1 MLTLLLSFLMGSM
14 RQVFA
19 TKSMENKYNVTRN
32 EARFKLVTIS
42 PIIPA
47 TPVTL
52 ITILGR
58 WEINEVKTAI
68 VKKWARRDLN
78 P

>member
-1 MLTLLLSFLMGSM
+1 
-14 RQVFA
+14 
-19 TKSMENKYNVTRN
+19 SMENKYNVIRN

-42 PIIPA
+42 PIMLP

-58 WEINEVKTAI
+58 WEINAMKTAI